1 MFFGPR
7 SAQTLQNSRSVRF
20 APGPPAPP
28 PGPST
33 FVKSRLDAPLGRP
46 RAVSNYFFSVLE
58 ASKSAPRRFQEGF
71 GRLPRRRCDSDVI
84 LDPLMA
90 PKSEP
95 GTSKSKKNIEKT
107 IVFKEITVFSSDR
120 FWTWIWHP
128 PGLLLGGY
136 LAPRQFK
143 IGLLGALGPSKSRSK
158 VTFFGSKSL
167 QERSKRRPRALHTPL
182 EGILWPTKPFSR
194 AQEASRTPTRGL
206 QGPFG
211 SHVSRILKQFC
222 YPFEAM
228 LPPCWSRFLAEGSF
242 AGTSKIKETPWKN
255 TS

>member
-1 MFFGPR
+1 M
-7 SAQTLQNSRSVRF
+7 
-20 APGPPAPP
+20 
-28 PGPST
+28 
-33 FVKSRLDAPLGRP
+33 
-46 RAVSNYFFSVLE
+46 
-58 ASKSAPRRFQEGF
+58 
-71 GRLPRRRCDSDVI
+71 
-84 LDPLMA
+84 
-90 PKSEP
+90 
-95 GTSKSKKNIEKT
+95 EKT
-107 IVFKEITVFSSDR
+107 TIFEEITVFSSDR

-182 EGILWPTKPFSR
+182 EGFLWPTKPFSR

-242 AGTSKIKETPWKN
+242 AGTSKIKEKPWKN

>member
-1 MFFGPR
+1 M
-7 SAQTLQNSRSVRF
+7 
-20 APGPPAPP
+20 
-28 PGPST
+28 
-33 FVKSRLDAPLGRP
+33 
-46 RAVSNYFFSVLE
+46 
-58 ASKSAPRRFQEGF
+58 
-71 GRLPRRRCDSDVI
+71 
-84 LDPLMA
+84 
-90 PKSEP
+90 
-95 GTSKSKKNIEKT
+95 
-107 IVFKEITVFSSDR
+107 
-120 FWTWIWHP
+120 
-128 PGLLLGGY
+128 
-136 LAPRQFK
+136 APRQFK

-228 LPPCWSRFLAEGSF
+228 LPPCWSRFLAKGSF
-242 AGTSKIKETPWKN
+242 DGPSPLKEQPEKHCFQQQHFLFSAFVNASRSWRSVLALSRAKGTGPRLPTNPEHDEVLILLAKRDVFMLSQRIYDFRENPRCFKSCLGDIKHGAPRAKSSTVRAGPHRTFTTSPTASLQHPLRN
-255 TS
+255 PH